1 MAKKRAD
8 FIRLDFEHRRT
19 LELKVQK
26 DFQGEY
32 RYDYYLAR
40 RCPSYSRS
48 LLQRLIKERLVLVN
62 GRPIKPSTV
71 VQRGDQ
77 IALELPLIL
86 MPQVQPKDIPLEILF
101 EDAHLIAI
109 NKPPDFVVHPAA
121 GHWDDTLVNALLHH
135 CGTLPETDE
144 IYKPGIVHRIDKDTS
159 GVILAAKTIAA
170 HKGLTAQFAERTTR
184 KEYRAIVE
192 GVVERDADVIDRPM
206 GRSRRDWKKMAV
218 YDKEDEAGDVKEAV
232 TEYQVLER
240 FRGFSFVIARPKTGR
255 THQIR
260 VHLASIGHPI
270 VGDATY
276 GRRSSLSPADLV
288 DPDAA
293 TGEEAVEPVLD
304 RQALHAA
311 KLTVTHPATGATVT
325 FEAPLPADMA
335 AGLEMLR
342 RYRPAGRNR

>member
-1 MAKKRAD
+1 MARKRAD
-8 FIRLDFEHRRT
+8 FIKLDFDHRRV
-19 LELKVQK
+19 LALKVQK

-32 RYDYYLAR
+32 RYDAYLAR

-48 LLQRLIKERLVLVN
+48 LIQRLIKEGLVTVS
-62 GRPIKPSTV
+62 GRSIKPSSV

-77 IALELPLIL
+77 IRLELPLIL
-86 MPQVQPKDIPLEILF
+86 MPQVQPKDIPLEILY
-101 EDAHLIAI
+101 EDEHLIAI
-109 NKPPDFVVHPAA
+109 NKPPNFVVHPAA

-170 HKGLTAQFAERTTR
+170 HKALTAQFADRTTR

-192 GVVERDADVIDRPM
+192 GRLERDADVIDRPM
-206 GRSRRDWKKMAV
+206 GRSQRDWKKMAV
-218 YDKEDEAGDVKEAV
+218 YDAVDDARDIKEAV
-232 TEYQVLER
+232 TEYEVLER
-240 FRGFSFVIARPKTGR
+240 FHGFTLVAARPRTGR

-276 GRRSSLSPADLV
+276 GRRASLSPADLV
-288 DPDAA
+288 DERTAS
-293 TGEEAVEPVLD
+293 GEETVEPVLD

-311 KLTVTHPATGATVT
+311 KLTLTHPATGAPIT
-325 FEAPLPADMA
+325 FEAPLPADMDA
-335 AGLEMLR
+335 CLALLR
-342 RYRPAGRNR
+342 RVRSEARGR

>member
-1 MAKKRAD
+1 MARKRAD
-8 FIRLDFEHRRT
+8 FIKLDFDHRRT

-32 RYDYYLAR
+32 RYDSYLAR

-48 LLQRLIKERLVLVN
+48 LIQRLIREKLVTVN
-62 GRPIKPSTV
+62 DRAIKPSTV
-71 VQRGDQ
+71 VQRGDR
-77 IALELPLIL
+77 IRLELPLIL
-86 MPQVQPKDIPLEILF
+86 MPQVQPREIPLEILH
-101 EDAHLIAI
+101 EDEHLIAI

-135 CGTLPETDE
+135 CGTLAETDE
-144 IYKPGIVHRIDKDTS
+144 VYKPGIVHRIDKDTS

-170 HKGLTAQFAERTTR
+170 HKGLTAQFADRTTR

-192 GVVERDADVIDRPM
+192 GRVERDGDVIDRPM
-206 GRSRRDWKKMAV
+206 GRSKRDWKKMAV
-218 YDKEDEAGDVKEAV
+218 YDRPDEERDIKEAV
-232 TEYQVLER
+232 TEYETLDR
-240 FRGFSFVIARPKTGR
+240 FRGFSFVAARPKTGR

-276 GRRSSLSPADLV
+276 GRRAAMAPADLA
-288 DPDAA
+288 DERTA

-311 KLTVTHPATGATVT
+311 KLTLVHPATGKPVT
-325 FEAPLPADMA
+325 FEAPLPADMTA
-335 AGLEMLR
+335 CLALLR
-342 RYRPAGRNR
+342 KYRGG